1 LRLVPDE
8 SGQQTLAE
16 GLRGVIAA
24 KDEQIGALTARL
36 ETALAALEGEREQR
50 RRLELRTA
58 ELERRLSMDSS
69 DSGTPSSK
77 EGIGAK
83 AARKAREKKD
93 RQESERERSKDR
105 KRGGQPGHQGK
116 GLKRDPD
123 PDDSQIAE
131 PPAECRSC
139 HGSLDG
145 AGTVVP
151 RWAQVIDI
159 EILRKV
165 TEVLLPG
172 LSCGDCGTVTY
183 AAAPPGFHPGSVS
196 YGPVLNGAAVLLSCF
211 GNVPAERSARLIGML
226 TGQDVSSGWVDKAVA
241 RVDAGLRAAGFDEAM
256 LAALAAEDVLAAD
269 ETPVSVTGKAPVPDP
284 GPGGGADPEEKAGKP
299 QATEEKPA
307 GAPHVLVVVTP
318 DGRLTFLQA
327 LGSRRKGSV
336 AAGIPAGFA
345 GYLMT
350 DGYTGYQHLIGSRV
364 KGIQQCCQHYSDT
377 AVMPMTDADPC
388 CEGEFLMTVSA

>member
-1 LRLVPDE
+1 MRLVPDE
-8 SGQQTLAE
+8 SGQQTLVE
-16 GLRGVIAA
+16 RLRGVIAA
-24 KDEQIGALTARL
+24 KDEQIEALTARL

-58 ELERRLSMDSS
+58 ELERRLSVDSS
-69 DSGTPSSK
+69 DSGIPSSK
-77 EGIGAK
+77 EGIRAK

-105 KRGGQPGHQGK
+105 NRGGQPGHQGK

-123 PDDSQIAE
+123 PDDTQIAE

-226 TGQDVSSGWVDKAVA
+226 TGQDVSSGWEDKAVA
-241 RVDAGLRAAGFDEAM
+241 RVDAGLRAAG
-256 LAALAAEDVLAAD
+256 
-269 ETPVSVTGKAPVPDP
+269 
-284 GPGGGADPEEKAGKP
+284 
-299 QATEEKPA
+299 
-307 GAPHVLVVVTP
+307 
-318 DGRLTFLQA
+318 LTRQC
-327 LGSRRKGSV
+327 SRRWPPRTS
-336 AAGIPAGFA
+336 
-345 GYLMT
+345 
-350 DGYTGYQHLIGSRV
+350 SR
-364 KGIQQCCQHYSDT
+364 
-377 AVMPMTDADPC
+377 PMRPR
-388 CEGEFLMTVSA
+388 

>member
-8 SGQQTLAE
+8 SGQQTLVQR
-16 GLRGVIAA
+16 LRGVITA
-24 KDEQIGALTARL
+24 KDEQIEALTARL
-36 ETALAALEGEREQR
+36 ETAIDRT
-50 RRLELRTA
+50 RRLELRVG

-83 AARKAREKKD
+83 AARKAREKKG

-123 PDDSQIAE
+123 PDDTRTADA
-131 PPAECRSC
+131 PAECRSC
-139 HGSLDG
+139 DGSLDG
-145 AGTVVP
+145 ADSAEP

-159 EILRKV
+159 EFLRKV

-183 AAAPPGFHPGSVS
+183 AAAPAGFHPGSVS

-226 TGQDVSSGWVDKAVA
+226 TGQDVSSGWVGKAVA

-269 ETPVSVTGKAPVPDP
+269 ETPVSVTDKPPSRTRNPTARRTRR
-284 GPGGGADPEEKAGKP
+284 GGRPP
-299 QATEEKPA
+299 R
-307 GAPHVLVVVTP
+307 
-318 DGRLTFLQA
+318 GRRT
-327 LGSRRKGSV
+327 
-336 AAGIPAGFA
+336 
-345 GYLMT
+345 
-350 DGYTGYQHLIGSRV
+350 
-364 KGIQQCCQHYSDT
+364 C
-377 AVMPMTDADPC
+377 
-388 CEGEFLMTVSA
+388 

>member
-1 LRLVPDE
+1 MLGLVPE
-8 SGQQTLAE
+8 EPGPPEEVAGQRELLSR
-16 GLRGVIAA
+16 LRAVVEA
-24 KDEQIGALTARL
+24 KDAEN
-36 ETALAALEGEREQR
+36 AALRRDLDAERELR

-116 GLKRDPD
+116 GLKRDPG
-123 PDDSQIAE
+123 PDDTQTAE

-196 YGPVLNGAAVLLSCF
+196 YGPV
-211 GNVPAERSARLIGML
+211 
-226 TGQDVSSGWVDKAVA
+226 
-241 RVDAGLRAAGFDEAM
+241 
-256 LAALAAEDVLAAD
+256 
-269 ETPVSVTGKAPVPDP
+269 
-284 GPGGGADPEEKAGKP
+284 
-299 QATEEKPA
+299 
-307 GAPHVLVVVTP
+307 
-318 DGRLTFLQA
+318 
-327 LGSRRKGSV
+327 
-336 AAGIPAGFA
+336 
-345 GYLMT
+345 
-350 DGYTGYQHLIGSRV
+350 
-364 KGIQQCCQHYSDT
+364 
-377 AVMPMTDADPC
+377 
-388 CEGEFLMTVSA
+388 